1 MLADKDAAGFCAA
14 LAPVANAFVCV
25 APESPRAL
33 PAAALAAFLAPYGK
47 PVVCCE
53 TAAEAAETARR
64 AAARRAAGRRG
75 MVCAA
80 GSLYLAGALR
90 EYFGLE

>member
-1 MLADKDAAGFCAA
+1 MAD
-14 LAPVANAFVCV
+14 AFVCV

-33 PAAALAAFLAPYGK
+33 PAASLAALLAPYGK

-53 TAAEAAETARR
+53 TAAEAAET
-64 AAARRAAGRRG
+64 ARRAAGRRG